1 MRKHFLLLFL
11 MALLPLAG
19 WAEAAL
25 STVDVE
31 ITLSNTYSDG
41 AYQLEYTGATTAP
54 GLNALTIGETEIN
67 INTWDDLYEFEYF
80 ASADAD
86 VALTDFK
93 KAGTYWVGIKAKEG
107 NATYTG
113 SCAKADRVKAVIN
126 KATLHITLQNAE
138 KVYGAADPT
147 SLQVVPVSGLK
158 GNDDINGIGV
168 TFVQA
173 EGDYPLPRQNK
184 KLVGTWNYTF
194 TLDVVSTQITATNY
208 DIILD
213 ANPTLKITPAELTV
227 YYDVDDE
234 ENPTKSNDIVVKYN
248 GTEGFSFDADDN
260 KLFVTGWQYDD
271 EESSDLGDITLTAS
285 ANTANVGPE
294 GEDADDLLE
303 DKEAHTVTIA
313 LANVTNGKYG
323 NNYTVTYVK
332 PALYVQQA
340 TITAEDFTFTQTA
353 PNFTYDGA
361 AHTPAGITV
370 KYVDNTGDEP
380 VVLETLTQGDEDDF
394 DISYT
399 WRETGGEGEF
409 APDESG
415 NTFAG
420 SYKAYVSAV
429 EGGNY
434 YTAAPLAV
442 AALDYTI
449 KQRGLTVYAG
459 DYDEKI
465 YDGNAASPA
474 SAEIGWSG
482 LTLADVEALEDAEK
496 DIDDYFE
503 VKFINPATDAAIAA
517 PTNAGNYKV
526 KTFAKEA
533 FAETDLA
540 INYKPSYGKA
550 NFTIQKAT
558 ATITA
563 VNQKITFGDVVEI
576 EDEVSVQENEEDEEF
591 TVVFDGIIDDDVET
605 IVGTLTLALDEEQ
618 EYDAVDDYADAIIV
632 DYKGELT
639 EDQETALA
647 NYEIQLVNGTFSIE
661 ASTFTVYAKTNS
673 KVYGTTYTLDADGGF
688 DYGKI
693 NFSGTWPAGVTVT
706 YQLKA
711 TEDGEALTELP
722 KAVGTYYIVPV
733 VNNWP
738 TEGTDF
744 AEPQIQMG
752 IFKITKK
759 TVYIKPDALNLNNG
773 VTEDVLESL
782 GSVTYY
788 SDAECENKTA
798 LAYESDKIKSTLS
811 FNVFD
816 AEDNNDEEALVLND
830 DDELNCAEGETYEHA
845 ILVTANP
852 EEEGFAN
859 KNYDIHVVFG
869 AVTILEPNTLV
880 ISNTDANMYNK
891 IKLAADACDPDDE
904 TTFWDVTFSVGRT
917 LKANK
922 WESFVLPFEV
932 SVGQLSAALKAA
944 AGQNYGYAIFNVY
957 NESTSDGSN
966 VRFSLNMTNIPAN
979 TPFLVKTEKDV
990 VLGANVVI
998 KDVCIVDPESANP
1011 TKEVA
1016 GKVTMVG
1023 CYEDT
1028 PITKNDYFFFQGS
1041 WLNGADSTTD
1051 PTILPATMAYWTP
1064 ADPKA
1069 RVFVED
1075 FENGTTVIKEIS
1087 AETMREIAA
1096 DGWYTVNGIKLQSI
1110 PTEKGVYINNGKKV
1124 VIK

>member
-1 MRKHFLLLFL
+1 MRKHFLILMLLT
-11 MALLPLAG
+11 LLPLAG
-19 WAEAAL
+19 WAEAVNL
-25 STVDVE
+25 NTVAVN

-54 GLNALTIGETEIN
+54 GLNALTIGGTEID

-80 ASADAD
+80 ASADAETP
-86 VALTDFK
+86 LTDFK

-107 NATYTG
+107 NEDYTG
-113 SCAKADRVKAVIN
+113 SCAAANRVKAIIN

-138 KVYGAADPT
+138 KVYGQDDPT

-173 EGDYPLPRQNK
+173 EGDYPLPRQTK
-184 KLVGTWNYTF
+184 KAVGTWNYTF
-194 TLDVVSTQITATNY
+194 TLNAVSTQITATNY

-213 ANPTLKITPAELTV
+213 ANPTLTITPAELTV
-227 YYDVDDE
+227 YYDVDNE

-248 GTEGFSFDADDN
+248 GTVGFTFDADED
-260 KLFVTGWQYDD
+260 KLFVTGWQYED

-285 ANTANVGPE
+285 AKTANVGPE
-294 GEDADDLLE
+294 GDDAEDLLAG
-303 DKEAHTVTIA
+303 KEAHTVTIA

-340 TITAEDFTFTQTA
+340 TITADDFTFAQTT

-370 KYVDNTGDEP
+370 KYVDNTGEEP
-380 VVLETLTQGDEDDF
+380 VVLETLTQGADKDF
-394 DISYT
+394 TISYT
-399 WRETGGEGEF
+399 WRVTGGDGDF
-409 APDESG
+409 AADEHG

-420 SYKAYVSAV
+420 SYKANVSAV

-434 YTAAPLAV
+434 YTGESLPV
-442 AALDYTI
+442 AGLDYTI
-449 KQRGLTVYAG
+449 KQRGLTIYAG
-459 DYDEKI
+459 DYAPT
-465 YDGNAASPA
+465 YTGAAASLDNV
-474 SAEIGWSG
+474 EIGWSG
-482 LTLADVEALEDAEK
+482 LTLGDIEALDEDEK
-496 DIDDYFE
+496 DVDDYFE
-503 VKFINPATDAAIAA
+503 VKFIDADNEEIAA
-517 PTNAGNYKV
+517 PTNAGSYKV

-533 FAETDLA
+533 FAGADLA
-540 INYKPSYGKA
+540 VNYKPSFGKA
-550 NFTIQKAT
+550 NYTIQKKA

-563 VNQKITFGDVVEI
+563 AAQSITFGEDVEI
-576 EDEVSVQENEEDEEF
+576 DDNVVVKDDDEHAEDY
-591 TVVFDGIIDDDVET
+591 TVTFDGIIAGDVANVT
-605 IVGTLTLALDEEQ
+605 AKISLALDATR
-618 EYDAVDDYADAIIV
+618 EYNAVDDYEGAILV
-632 DYKGELT
+632 DSIAGNV
-639 EDQETALA
+639 A
-647 NYEIQLVNGTFSIE
+647 NVLDNYQITFVAGTFSIE

-673 KVYGTTYTLDADGGF
+673 KVYGTAYTLDAEGGF

-693 NFSGTWPAGVTVT
+693 NFSGTWPEGVTVT

-738 TEGTDF
+738 TEGTDY

-759 TVYIKPDALNLNNG
+759 TVYIKPNALNLNNG
-773 VTEDVLESL
+773 VTEDVLETL
-782 GSVTYY
+782 GSVKYY
-788 SDAECENKTA
+788 SDEDCENETP
-798 LAYESDKIKSTLS
+798 LAYESDKIKSTLA
-811 FNVFD
+811 FNVYD
-816 AEDNNDEEALVLND
+816 AEENEDDEALILNG
-830 DDELNCAEGETYEHA
+830 DDELNCVEGETYEHA
-845 ILVTANP
+845 IVVTANP

-869 AVTILEPNTLV
+869 EVTILNANTLV

-891 IKLAADACDPDDE
+891 IQLAADACDPEDE
-904 TTFWDVTFSVGRT
+904 DTFWDVTFSVGRT

-944 AGQNYGYAIFNVY
+944 AGQDYGYAIFNVY
-957 NESTSDGSN
+957 NESSSDASN

-990 VLGANVVI
+990 ALGTNVVI
-998 KDVCIVDPESANP
+998 EDVCIIDPESANP

-1028 PITKNDYFFFQGS
+1028 PITKNDYFFFQGT
-1041 WLNGADSTTD
+1041 WLNGADSTTE

>member
-19 WAEAAL
+19 WADAVNL
-25 STVDVE
+25 NTVAVN

-54 GLNALTIGETEIN
+54 GLNALTISGTEID

-80 ASADAD
+80 ASATAETP
-86 VALTDFK
+86 LTDFK

-107 NATYTG
+107 NTNYTG
-113 SCAKADRVKAVIN
+113 SCATANRVKAIIN

-168 TFVQA
+168 TFVQE

-184 KLVGTWNYTF
+184 KAVGTWNYTF
-194 TLDVVSTQITATNY
+194 TTGVVSEEITATNY

-213 ANPTLKITPAELTV
+213 ANPTLEITPAVLTV
-227 YYDVDDE
+227 YYAPDDE
-234 ENPTKSNDIVVKYN
+234 ENPTKSSDIVKKYN
-248 GTEGFSFDADDN
+248 GSNGFTIDADEDN
-260 KLFVTGWQYDD
+260 LTVVGWKYTD
-271 EESSDLGDITLTAS
+271 EETVDLGDLTLTPTAT
-285 ANTANVGPE
+285 TANVGPDGDDE
-294 GEDADDLLE
+294 EDLLD
-303 DKEAHTVTIA
+303 DKTAHAVTIA
-313 LANVTNGKYG
+313 LSEVSTNGTIG
-323 NNYTVTYVK
+323 NYTVTYVH

-340 TITAEDFTFTQTA
+340 TITADDFTFAQTT

-361 AHTPAGITV
+361 AHIPAGITV
-370 KYVDNTGDEP
+370 KYMDNSDEDNP
-380 VVLETLTQGDEDDF
+380 VVLETLTQGAENDFTINYLWRATGSEDD
-394 DISYT
+394 Y
-399 WRETGGEGEF
+399 GE
-409 APDESG
+409 DTHG

-420 SYKAYVSAV
+420 SYQAYVSAV
-429 EGGNY
+429 AGGNY
-434 YTAAPLAV
+434 YTEEDLPV
-442 AALDYTI
+442 EALDYII

-459 DYDEKI
+459 DYAPT
-465 YDGNAASPA
+465 YTGAAASLTDV
-474 SAEIGWSG
+474 EIGWSG
-482 LTLADVEALEDAEK
+482 LTLADIEALDEAEK
-496 DIDDYFE
+496 DVDDYFE
-503 VKFINPATDAAIAA
+503 VKFIDDDDAEMDA
-517 PTNAGNYKV
+517 PTNAGSYKV
-526 KTFAKEA
+526 MTFAKEA
-533 FAETDLA
+533 FADTDLA
-540 INYKPSYGKA
+540 TNYEPSYGKA
-550 NFTIQKAT
+550 NYTIQKKA

-563 VNQKITFGDVVEI
+563 AAQSITFGEDVEI
-576 EDEVSVQENEEDEEF
+576 NSTVSVQEDEN
-591 TVVFDGIIDDDVET
+591 DDDYTVT
-605 IVGTLTLALDEEQ
+605 FSGIVDDDADAVVAKLQLTLDPDQ
-618 EYDAVDDYADAIIV
+618 EYNAVADYTEAIVV
-632 DYKGELT
+632 DSIAGT
-639 EDQETALA
+639 VA
-647 NYEIQLVNGTFSIE
+647 NVLDNYQITFVPGTFSIT

-673 KVYGTTYTLDADGGF
+673 KVYGTAYTLDAEGGF

-693 NFSGTWPAGVTVT
+693 NFSGTWPEGVTVT

-711 TEDGEALTELP
+711 TEDGDALTELP

-738 TEGTDF
+738 TEGTDY

-759 TVYIKPDALNLNNG
+759 TVYIKPNALNLNNG
-773 VTEDVLESL
+773 VTEDVLATL
-782 GSVTYY
+782 GSVKYY
-788 SDAECENKTA
+788 SDEDCENETA
-798 LAYESDKIKSTLS
+798 LAYKSDKIEYTLG
-811 FNVFD
+811 FYVD
-816 AEDNNDEEALVLND
+816 EDDDESVTLGD
-830 DDELNCAEGETYEHA
+830 DDELDCTEGETYEHG
-845 ILVTANP
+845 IVVTVPDAADVQAGYAN
-852 EEEGFAN
+852 N
-859 KNYDIHVVFG
+859 NYDIHVAYG
-869 AVTILEPNTLV
+869 AITILNANTLV

-891 IKLAADACDPDDE
+891 IQLAAEACDPDDE
-904 TTFWDVTFSVGRT
+904 DTFWDVTFSVGRT

-957 NESTSDGSN
+957 NESTSDASN

-990 VLGANVVI
+990 VLGSNVI
-998 KDVCIVDPESANP
+998 IEDVCIVDPGSANP

-1016 GKVTMVG
+1016 NKVTMVG

-1028 PITKNDYFFFQGS
+1028 PITKNDFFFYQGA
-1041 WLNGADSTTD
+1041 WQNGAESTTD

-1064 ADPKA
+1064 AGGPKA